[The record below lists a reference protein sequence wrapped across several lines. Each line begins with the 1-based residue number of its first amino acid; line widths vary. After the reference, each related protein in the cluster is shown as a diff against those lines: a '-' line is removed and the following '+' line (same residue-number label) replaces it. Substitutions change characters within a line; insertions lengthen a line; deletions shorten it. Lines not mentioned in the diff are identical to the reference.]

1 MRTPARWRRPWD
13 ELQDHHC
20 SGMYELIFPFVP
32 PLVIRRMTV
41 EVYLLGELN
50 HDLVMQRVNRA
61 LARPGVLHLLAS
73 K

>member
-1 MRTPARWRRPWD
+1 
-13 ELQDHHC
+13 
-20 SGMYELIFPFVP
+20 MYELIFPFVP